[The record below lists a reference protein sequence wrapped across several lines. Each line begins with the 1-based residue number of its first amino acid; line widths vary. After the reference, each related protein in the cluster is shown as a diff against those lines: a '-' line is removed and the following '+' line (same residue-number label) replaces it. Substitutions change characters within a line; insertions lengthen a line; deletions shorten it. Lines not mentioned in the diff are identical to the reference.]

1 MTAPGTILIVDDE
14 SVNRRL
20 LQALLGPEGY
30 VTCTAASGR
39 EAIAAIA
46 DNPPDLILLDVMMPG
61 LDGREVASTVKADPA
76 SRNIPM
82 IMVTAQGDRDAGLA
96 ALDAGA
102 EKF

>member
-1 MTAPGTILIVDDE
+1 
-14 SVNRRL
+14 
-20 LQALLGPEGY
+20 
-30 VTCTAASGR
+30 
-39 EAIAAIA
+39 
-46 DNPPDLILLDVMMPG
+46 MMPG
-61 LDGREVASTVKADPA
+61 LNGREVVSAVKADPA